1 VIQKAGMASATM
13 ITTIFL
19 FHLLLNLF
27 FHLQTAFLTL
37 RTRLYVLQIFGLP
50 IVATQWL
57 RAVQSPERT
66 ILYRKYRLHVI
77 VMANR
82 ESLYSQSTN
91 YVRIEAQLRLTARCT
106 PLSSKMEAKAR
117 RNGNLL
123 LYEAITKVIESSVRP
138 RRSSYARKVLKKSL

>member
-1 VIQKAGMASATM
+1 MNRSLTNAGVIQKAGMASATM

-66 ILYRKYRLHVI
+66 VLYRKYGLHVI

-91 YVRIEAQLRLTARCT
+91 YVRIEAQSRLTARCT
-106 PLSSKMEAKAR
+106 PSSSKMEAKAR

-123 LYEAITKVIESSVRP
+123 LYEAITIILLQYTLHVRIER
-138 RRSSYARKVLKKSL
+138 